1 MFCAYEALLS
11 NQGIFICR
19 EMPHIC
25 LLALNGFI
33 IRGKCCCLIWS
44 LLSKGIQMLWWGF
57 HIAPLV
63 SCNVFMA
70 GNAWKFCQNAVE
82 TNTQKAHLSVI
93 LCFWESCLNPVC
105 QGRFLLCES
114 EEERMFSGSVM
125 KLWDNTFWILAGI
138 CLTSDNILYLLTF
151 FLLLSW
157 ALWELI
163 EVPFA
168 FFAATLF
175 C

>member
-11 NQGIFICR
+11 KEGIFIYR
-19 EMPHIC
+19 EMPHIG
-25 LLALNGFI
+25 LLALNWFI

-57 HIAPLV
+57 HIAALV
-63 SCNVFMA
+63 FCNISMA
-70 GNAWKFCQNAVE
+70 GKAWKFCQNAIE
-82 TNTQKAHLSVI
+82 TNTQKVYLSVI

-105 QGRFLLCES
+105 QGHFLLGES
-114 EEERMFSGSVM
+114 EEERMFGGLVM
-125 KLWDNTFWILAGI
+125 KLWDTIFWILAGI
-138 CLTSDNILYLLTF
+138 CLTSGNILYLLTLS
-151 FLLLSW
+151 LLLSW
-157 ALWELI
+157 ALWNLV

-168 FFAATLF
+168 FFAAALF